1 MIRAKFRLPFRA
13 GCEQGSAKGIAD
25 FKFDLVALAI
35 VETDGF
41 HLREAIK
48 RPGKAGCGILPAAE
62 KDQGFFLRHAV

>member
-1 MIRAKFRLPFRA
+1 
-13 GCEQGSAKGIAD
+13 
-25 FKFDLVALAI
+25 VALAI
-35 VETDGF
+35 VETNGF